1 MRRPVLAIITVLGA
15 LLVGERA
22 TAQSPFKHQGLD
34 LLHPPD
40 SALPN
45 EQVDPA
51 SGTLTVVATDLVLP
65 GNAGL
70 NLAVQRVYNSAV
82 FPDYDTGS
90 TAIEEDSWAG
100 IGWKLHFGR
109 IIHADSTSAGQMQ
122 VEMGDGSRHPL
133 YHSLANP
140 NIWTTSGFWLYNPAT
155 HTLQLPDGRVYVF
168 DREVALNERLGTVRY
183 VTEIRD
189 RFQNR
194 ITFGYFDASGPA
206 DGVAIIQQHVSAS
219 QIREVTFTYDATHK
233 ALASM
238 TYLDHTWNYDQTAQ
252 GEAGHSKLDR
262 VRPPQ
267 GPATLYEYNGAELT
281 AIVAPFGG
289 RIAYWYTDAVRRA
302 STLSTTTRVVATRT
316 MSGHGVQTGAWTFGT
331 APGKIRIHDHHLAVR
346 RRHDQLSLQRHR
358 SVWRLH
364 WVARRDAG

>member
-1 MRRPVLAIITVLGA
+1 MRRPVLPIITVLGA

-22 TAQSPFKHQGLD
+22 TAQSPSKHPGLN
-34 LLHPPD
+34 LFTPPD

-51 SGTLTVVATDLVLP
+51 WGALTVVATDLVLP

-70 NLAVQRVYNSAV
+70 ISRCS
-82 FPDYDTGS
+82 GS
-90 TAIEEDSWAG
+90 TTAPCFPITTPAAPRSRRIRGRDRVEAAFW
-100 IGWKLHFGR
+100 R

-122 VEMGDGSRHPL
+122 VEMATGAGIRCITRWRIPTSGRP
-133 YHSLANP
+133 
-140 NIWTTSGFWLYNPAT
+140 SGFWLYNPAT
-155 HTLQLPDGRVYVF
+155 HTLQLPDRQVYML

-194 ITFGYFDASGPA
+194 ITFGYFDTSGPA
-206 DGVAIIQQHVSAS
+206 DGVAIVPAARQRS

-267 GPATLYEYNGAELT
+267 GPATLYEYNGAELA
-281 AIVAPFGG
+281 AIVAPFSRRFGSWLSRRCSPGQSSLDNHACRRNADHVGTWRANG
-289 RIAYWYTDAVRRA
+289 RLD
-302 STLSTTTRVVATRT
+302 LC
-316 MSGHGVQTGAWTFGT
+316 VQ
-331 APGKIRIHDHHLAVR
+331 PGKIRIRRPSPRRAAAPRPAIASTAPAVR
-346 RRHDQLSLQRHR
+346 RLR
-358 SVWRLH
+358 